1 MINKLKSSFIKDI
14 NQAVF
19 IAYDKFKLLKGSSN
33 MTIVDVMNEIER
45 LYNNTKK
52 YDYGVTYRSAS
63 VLIVNE
69 YGYF

>member
-1 MINKLKSSFIKDI
+1 M
-14 NQAVF
+14 F

-52 YDYGVTYRSAS
+52 YDYGITYRSAS